1 MQAAVENSKY
11 KYAVLALLY
20 LGWCVSYIDR
30 AAITFA
36 ATHIASEFSLKPS
49 ELGILLSSFF
59 LGYSL
64 LQLPGGWLADRFG
77 SRPVIVISI
86 LLWSLFTGITG
97 MAWSITSLVVI
108 RFVFGLGEGAFP
120 AASVKGV
127 AETFSKEERPKMSS
141 LLMSSNYVGSML
153 APILIAPMII
163 AFGWRNVFHYIGI
176 VGVVFAVVYWF
187 VVKPI
192 RQTRNSGNAAA
203 DAEKKAINKQAFRAL
218 LKTPLMWQ
226 IVAVW
231 FGLSIVNKG
240 LDSWMPTYLM
250 TQRGLNL
257 KSVGMLLPLPYVLAG
272 IATAIGGWVMMRFF
286 DGRERVLLIGSSILT
301 AIFIYCM
308 YTADSV
314 AALITYQCIAY
325 FFKSFVLATCIA
337 LPTKMLPANLIG
349 TSIGMVNLGG
359 QSAGFISP
367 LVIGFLVSAFNN
379 YDYAFGFLIAA
390 ACFSVLVSL
399 FIRTMKSSAYAQH
412 A

>member
-1 MQAAVENSKY
+1 MKLATETKKY
-11 KYAVLALLY
+11 QYLVLALLY

-36 ATHIASEFSLKPS
+36 ATYIASEFHLKPS
-49 ELGILLSSFF
+49 DLGILLSSFF

-86 LLWSLFTGITG
+86 LLWSVFTGVTG
-97 MAWSITSLVVI
+97 MAWSISSLVII

-153 APILIAPMII
+153 APLIIAPMII
-163 AFGWRNVFHYIGI
+163 AYGWRNVFHYIGI
-176 VGVVFAVVYWF
+176 AGLLFALVYWF
-187 VVKPI
+187 VVKPV
-192 RQTRNSGNAAA
+192 RAAKGSSAA

-218 LKTPLMWQ
+218 LKMPLMWQ

-257 KSVGMLLPLPYVLAG
+257 KSVGLLLPLPYVLAG
-272 IATAIGGWVMMRFF
+272 ISTAIGGWVMTRFF
-286 DGRERVLLIGSSILT
+286 DGRERYLLIGSSILT
-301 AIFIYCM
+301 AIFVYCM
-308 YTADSV
+308 YLPVHCLLLQIVRAGNLYRLADQDAASQSDWIEHWHGQSGRAIGRLPV
-314 AALITYQCIAY
+314 ATGDRFPGQCLQQLRLCVWLPDCRRLFLGAGQP
-325 FFKSFVLATCIA
+325 VHPHHEVVRLCATC
-337 LPTKMLPANLIG
+337 LSCYMFNL
-349 TSIGMVNLGG
+349 
-359 QSAGFISP
+359 
-367 LVIGFLVSAFNN
+367 
-379 YDYAFGFLIAA
+379 
-390 ACFSVLVSL
+390 
-399 FIRTMKSSAYAQH
+399 RH